1 MSYENEM
8 TAHSTPVGA
17 GDEQSSTKY
26 LDTSIADDLSDF
38 NSLELNCFD
47 ENYLHTVSMTELYD
61 TVYENRPPI
70 VDGLLYS
77 GLYLFVGSPK
87 IGKSFLMAQLAYHI
101 STGTPIWNYKVNK
114 GTVLYLALEDDY
126 SRLQKRLYQMFGTDS
141 ADNLYLSVS
150 ASQLNDGLD
159 KQLES
164 FITKHADTKLII
176 IDTLQKVR
184 EVSSDYSYSNDYE
197 IISRLK
203 RFADNN
209 KICMILVHHTRKQ
222 KSDDSFDM
230 ISGTN
235 GLLGAAD
242 GAFVLQKEKRT
253 ANAATLEIS
262 GRDQQDQKLYL
273 NRNPD
278 SAMVG
283 KGSVTHNSR
292 SFSAENVDS
301 ERTHLN
307 IDYCNEP
314 IKKVYHEMFDEALK
328 QYNDKQKRKDRK
340 IPDYYK
346 HIESGKQ
353 EKLFHEIIFQIG
365 NKDDMSATGEHAE
378 LARKV
383 LDEYYRG
390 FQERNPYLR
399 VFSAH
404 LHMDEATPHIHIDF
418 VPFTTGS
425 KRGLETRVSLKQAML
440 NMGFKGEGR
449 SDNELNR
456 WILSEKK
463 ILAQIMERH
472 GIEWEQKGTHEQHL
486 SVLDYK
492 KQERAKEV
500 AELDREI
507 EEKQLE
513 VKGLK
518 ATVEK
523 IEEAQEILG
532 DVEKRLDEDPQL
544 QLPEPQGL
552 MTAKSC
558 KKKFV
563 DPVIKRLKNLVR
575 TVLAR
580 SYQGWEDYHRINNL
594 NGRLYSENKHL
605 KSENSRLREING
617 LLRGQNKAYRLLEKV
632 FGKRK
637 LNEIIEQARGFKK
650 SKQRDAR

>member
-1 MSYENEM
+1 M
-8 TAHSTPVGA
+8 
-17 GDEQSSTKY
+17 
-26 LDTSIADDLSDF
+26 
-38 NSLELNCFD
+38 
-47 ENYLHTVSMTELYD
+47 
-61 TVYENRPPI
+61 
-70 VDGLLYS
+70 
-77 GLYLFVGSPK
+77 
-87 IGKSFLMAQLAYHI
+87 
-101 STGTPIWNYKVNK
+101 
-114 GTVLYLALEDDY
+114 
-126 SRLQKRLYQMFGTDS
+126 
-141 ADNLYLSVS
+141 
-150 ASQLNDGLD
+150 
-159 KQLES
+159 
-164 FITKHADTKLII
+164 
-176 IDTLQKVR
+176 
-184 EVSSDYSYSNDYE
+184 
-197 IISRLK
+197 
-203 RFADNN
+203 
-209 KICMILVHHTRKQ
+209 
-222 KSDDSFDM
+222 
-230 ISGTN
+230 
-235 GLLGAAD
+235 
-242 GAFVLQKEKRT
+242 KRT
-253 ANAATLEIS
+253 I
-262 GRDQQDQKLYL
+262 
-273 NRNPD
+273 

-292 SFSAENVDS
+292 SFTAENVDS

-314 IKKVYHEMFDEALK
+314 IKKVYHELFDEALK

-340 IPDYYK
+340 ISDYYK

-365 NKDDMSATGEHAE
+365 NMEDMSATGEHAE
-378 LARKV
+378 LARTV
-383 LDEYYRG
+383 LDEYYQG

-418 VPFTTGS
+418 IPFTTGS
-425 KRGLETRVSLKQAML
+425 NRGLETRVSLKQALL

-463 ILAQIMERH
+463 VLAQIMERH

-507 EEKQLE
+507 EGKQLE

-518 ATVEK
+518 ATAEK
-523 IEEAQEILG
+523 IKEAT
-532 DVEKRLDEDPQL
+532 DSLDSIEYQLDNNPEL

-552 MTAKSC
+552 MSAKSY

-563 DPVIKRLKNLVR
+563 DPLIQRLKNLVR
-575 TVLAR
+575 SAVAK
-580 SYQGWEDYHRINNL
+580 SYLGWENYHHINNL
-594 NGRLYSENKHL
+594 NGRLYSENKSL
-605 KSENSRLREING
+605 KHENSRLKELNNQLRE
-617 LLRGQNKAYRLLEKV
+617 QNKAYRLLEKV

-637 LNEIIEQARGFKK
+637 LNEIIEQARGYKK

>member
-1 MSYENEM
+1 M
-8 TAHSTPVGA
+8 
-17 GDEQSSTKY
+17 
-26 LDTSIADDLSDF
+26 
-38 NSLELNCFD
+38 
-47 ENYLHTVSMTELYD
+47 
-61 TVYENRPPI
+61 
-70 VDGLLYS
+70 
-77 GLYLFVGSPK
+77 
-87 IGKSFLMAQLAYHI
+87 
-101 STGTPIWNYKVNK
+101 
-114 GTVLYLALEDDY
+114 
-126 SRLQKRLYQMFGTDS
+126 
-141 ADNLYLSVS
+141 
-150 ASQLNDGLD
+150 
-159 KQLES
+159 
-164 FITKHADTKLII
+164 
-176 IDTLQKVR
+176 
-184 EVSSDYSYSNDYE
+184 
-197 IISRLK
+197 
-203 RFADNN
+203 
-209 KICMILVHHTRKQ
+209 
-222 KSDDSFDM
+222 
-230 ISGTN
+230 
-235 GLLGAAD
+235 
-242 GAFVLQKEKRT
+242 KRT
-253 ANAATLEIS
+253 I
-262 GRDQQDQKLYL
+262 
-273 NRNPD
+273 

-292 SFSAENVDS
+292 TFTAENVDS

-340 IPDYYK
+340 IADYYK

-378 LARKV
+378 LARTV

-425 KRGLETRVSLKQAML
+425 KRGLETRVSLKQALL
-440 NMGFKGEGR
+440 NMGFKGEGK

-463 ILAQIMERH
+463 VLAQIMERH
-472 GIEWEQKGTHEQHL
+472 GIEWEQKGTHEQNL

-523 IEEAQEILG
+523 IEEAKEILG
-532 DVEKRLDEDPQL
+532 DVEKQLDEDPQL

-552 MTAKSC
+552 MTAKSY

-563 DPVIKRLKNLVR
+563 EPLINRLKNLVR

-580 SYQGWEDYHRINNL
+580 SYQGWENYHRINNL
-594 NGRLYSENKHL
+594 NGRLHRENEHL
-605 KSENSRLREING
+605 KYENSKLKELNGMLRE
-617 LLRGQNKAYRLLEKV
+617 QNKGYRLLEKV

-637 LNEIIEQARGFKK
+637 LNEIIEQARSFKK

>member
-1 MSYENEM
+1 ML
-8 TAHSTPVGA
+8 T
-17 GDEQSSTKY
+17 
-26 LDTSIADDLSDF
+26 I
-38 NSLELNCFD
+38 
-47 ENYLHTVSMTELYD
+47 
-61 TVYENRPPI
+61 
-70 VDGLLYS
+70 
-77 GLYLFVGSPK
+77 
-87 IGKSFLMAQLAYHI
+87 
-101 STGTPIWNYKVNK
+101 
-114 GTVLYLALEDDY
+114 
-126 SRLQKRLYQMFGTDS
+126 
-141 ADNLYLSVS
+141 
-150 ASQLNDGLD
+150 
-159 KQLES
+159 
-164 FITKHADTKLII
+164 
-176 IDTLQKVR
+176 
-184 EVSSDYSYSNDYE
+184 
-197 IISRLK
+197 
-203 RFADNN
+203 
-209 KICMILVHHTRKQ
+209 
-222 KSDDSFDM
+222 
-230 ISGTN
+230 
-235 GLLGAAD
+235 
-242 GAFVLQKEKRT
+242 
-253 ANAATLEIS
+253 
-262 GRDQQDQKLYL
+262 
-273 NRNPD
+273 

-292 SFSAENVDS
+292 TFTAENVDS

-340 IPDYYK
+340 ILDYYK

-378 LARKV
+378 LARTI
-383 LDEYYRG
+383 LDEYYQG

-425 KRGLETRVSLKQAML
+425 KRGLETRVSLKRAML

-463 ILAQIMERH
+463 VLAQIMERH
-472 GIEWEQKGTHEQHL
+472 DIEWEQKGTHEQHL

-523 IEEAQEILG
+523 IEEAKEILG
-532 DVEKRLDEDPQL
+532 DVEKQLDEDPQL

-552 MTAKSC
+552 MTAKSY

-563 DPVIKRLKNLVR
+563 DPLIQRLKKLVR

-580 SYQGWEDYHRINNL
+580 SYQGWENYHRINNL
-594 NGRLYSENKHL
+594 NGRLYSENKSL
-605 KSENSRLREING
+605 KHENSRLRELNNQ
-617 LLRGQNKAYRLLEKV
+617 LREQNKAYRLLEKV

-637 LNEIIEQARGFKK
+637 LNEIIEQARGYKK

>member
-1 MSYENEM
+1 M
-8 TAHSTPVGA
+8 
-17 GDEQSSTKY
+17 
-26 LDTSIADDLSDF
+26 
-38 NSLELNCFD
+38 
-47 ENYLHTVSMTELYD
+47 
-61 TVYENRPPI
+61 
-70 VDGLLYS
+70 
-77 GLYLFVGSPK
+77 
-87 IGKSFLMAQLAYHI
+87 
-101 STGTPIWNYKVNK
+101 
-114 GTVLYLALEDDY
+114 
-126 SRLQKRLYQMFGTDS
+126 
-141 ADNLYLSVS
+141 
-150 ASQLNDGLD
+150 
-159 KQLES
+159 
-164 FITKHADTKLII
+164 
-176 IDTLQKVR
+176 
-184 EVSSDYSYSNDYE
+184 
-197 IISRLK
+197 
-203 RFADNN
+203 
-209 KICMILVHHTRKQ
+209 
-222 KSDDSFDM
+222 
-230 ISGTN
+230 
-235 GLLGAAD
+235 
-242 GAFVLQKEKRT
+242 KRT
-253 ANAATLEIS
+253 I
-262 GRDQQDQKLYL
+262 
-273 NRNPD
+273 

-292 SFSAENVDS
+292 SFTAENVDS

-340 IPDYYK
+340 IADYYK

-378 LARKV
+378 LARTV
-383 LDEYYRG
+383 LDEYFRG

-440 NMGFKGEGR
+440 NMGFKGEGK

-463 ILAQIMERH
+463 VLARIMERH

-523 IEEAQEILG
+523 IEEAKEILG
-532 DVEKRLDEDPQL
+532 DVEKQLDEDPQL

-552 MTAKSC
+552 MTAKSY

-563 DPVIKRLKNLVR
+563 EPLIKRLKSLVK

-580 SYQGWEDYHRINNL
+580 SYEGWENYHRINNL
-594 NGRLYSENKHL
+594 NGRLHRENEHL
-605 KSENSRLREING
+605 KYENSKLKEVNGMLRE
-617 LLRGQNKAYRLLEKV
+617 QNKAYRLLEKV
-632 FGKRK
+632 FGKHK

>member
-1 MSYENEM
+1 M
-8 TAHSTPVGA
+8 
-17 GDEQSSTKY
+17 
-26 LDTSIADDLSDF
+26 
-38 NSLELNCFD
+38 
-47 ENYLHTVSMTELYD
+47 
-61 TVYENRPPI
+61 
-70 VDGLLYS
+70 
-77 GLYLFVGSPK
+77 
-87 IGKSFLMAQLAYHI
+87 
-101 STGTPIWNYKVNK
+101 
-114 GTVLYLALEDDY
+114 
-126 SRLQKRLYQMFGTDS
+126 
-141 ADNLYLSVS
+141 
-150 ASQLNDGLD
+150 
-159 KQLES
+159 
-164 FITKHADTKLII
+164 
-176 IDTLQKVR
+176 
-184 EVSSDYSYSNDYE
+184 
-197 IISRLK
+197 
-203 RFADNN
+203 
-209 KICMILVHHTRKQ
+209 
-222 KSDDSFDM
+222 
-230 ISGTN
+230 
-235 GLLGAAD
+235 
-242 GAFVLQKEKRT
+242 KRT
-253 ANAATLEIS
+253 I
-262 GRDQQDQKLYL
+262 
-273 NRNPD
+273 

-292 SFSAENVDS
+292 SFTAENVDS

-340 IPDYYK
+340 IADYYK

-365 NKDDMSATGEHAE
+365 NKEDMSATGEHAE
-378 LARKV
+378 LARTI
-383 LDEYYRG
+383 LDEYYQG

-425 KRGLETRVSLKQAML
+425 NRGLETRVSLKQAL
-440 NMGFKGEGR
+440 ANQGFKGNGR
-449 SDNELNR
+449 GDTEWNR

-463 ILAQIMERH
+463 VLAQIMERH

-507 EEKQLE
+507 KEKQLE

-518 ATVEK
+518 ATAEK
-523 IEEAQEILG
+523 IKEAT
-532 DVEKRLDEDPQL
+532 DSLDSIEHQLDNNPEL

-552 MTAKSC
+552 MSAKSY

-563 DPVIKRLKNLVR
+563 DPLIQRLKKLVR

-580 SYQGWEDYHRINNL
+580 SYQGWENYHRINNL
-594 NGRLYSENKHL
+594 NGRLYSENKSL
-605 KSENSRLREING
+605 KHENSRLRELNNQ
-617 LLRGQNKAYRLLEKV
+617 LREQNKAYRLLEKV

-637 LNEIIEQARGFKK
+637 LNEIIEQARGYKK

>member
-1 MSYENEM
+1 M
-8 TAHSTPVGA
+8 
-17 GDEQSSTKY
+17 
-26 LDTSIADDLSDF
+26 
-38 NSLELNCFD
+38 
-47 ENYLHTVSMTELYD
+47 
-61 TVYENRPPI
+61 
-70 VDGLLYS
+70 
-77 GLYLFVGSPK
+77 
-87 IGKSFLMAQLAYHI
+87 
-101 STGTPIWNYKVNK
+101 
-114 GTVLYLALEDDY
+114 
-126 SRLQKRLYQMFGTDS
+126 
-141 ADNLYLSVS
+141 
-150 ASQLNDGLD
+150 
-159 KQLES
+159 
-164 FITKHADTKLII
+164 
-176 IDTLQKVR
+176 
-184 EVSSDYSYSNDYE
+184 
-197 IISRLK
+197 
-203 RFADNN
+203 
-209 KICMILVHHTRKQ
+209 
-222 KSDDSFDM
+222 
-230 ISGTN
+230 
-235 GLLGAAD
+235 
-242 GAFVLQKEKRT
+242 KRT
-253 ANAATLEIS
+253 I
-262 GRDQQDQKLYL
+262 
-273 NRNPD
+273 

-292 SFSAENVDS
+292 TFTAENVDS

-340 IPDYYK
+340 IADYYK

-378 LARKV
+378 LARTI
-383 LDEYYRG
+383 LDEYYQG

-440 NMGFKGEGR
+440 NMGFKGEGK

-463 ILAQIMERH
+463 VLAQIMERH

-523 IEEAQEILG
+523 IEEAKEILG
-532 DVEKRLDEDPQL
+532 DVEKQLDEAPQL

-552 MTAKSC
+552 MTAKSY

-563 DPVIKRLKNLVR
+563 DPLINRLKNLVR
-575 TVLAR
+575 TVLAK
-580 SYQGWEDYHRINNL
+580 SYQGWENYHRINNL
-594 NGRLYSENKHL
+594 NGRLYSENKNL
-605 KSENSRLREING
+605 KSENSRLREVNSM
-617 LLRGQNKAYRLLEKV
+617 LREQNKAYRLLEKV
-632 FGKRK
+632 FGKHK
-637 LNEIIEQARGFKK
+637 LNEIIEQARGYKK

>member
-1 MSYENEM
+1 M
-8 TAHSTPVGA
+8 
-17 GDEQSSTKY
+17 
-26 LDTSIADDLSDF
+26 
-38 NSLELNCFD
+38 
-47 ENYLHTVSMTELYD
+47 
-61 TVYENRPPI
+61 
-70 VDGLLYS
+70 
-77 GLYLFVGSPK
+77 
-87 IGKSFLMAQLAYHI
+87 
-101 STGTPIWNYKVNK
+101 
-114 GTVLYLALEDDY
+114 
-126 SRLQKRLYQMFGTDS
+126 
-141 ADNLYLSVS
+141 
-150 ASQLNDGLD
+150 
-159 KQLES
+159 
-164 FITKHADTKLII
+164 
-176 IDTLQKVR
+176 
-184 EVSSDYSYSNDYE
+184 
-197 IISRLK
+197 
-203 RFADNN
+203 
-209 KICMILVHHTRKQ
+209 
-222 KSDDSFDM
+222 
-230 ISGTN
+230 
-235 GLLGAAD
+235 
-242 GAFVLQKEKRT
+242 KRT
-253 ANAATLEIS
+253 I
-262 GRDQQDQKLYL
+262 
-273 NRNPD
+273 

-292 SFSAENVDS
+292 SFTTENVDS

-340 IPDYYK
+340 ILAYYK

-378 LARKV
+378 LARV
-383 LDEYYRG
+383 ILDEYYQG

-404 LHMDEATPHIHIDF
+404 LYMDEATPHIHIDF

-440 NMGFKGEGR
+440 NMGFKGEGK

-523 IEEAQEILG
+523 IEEAKELLG
-532 DVEKRLDEDPQL
+532 DVEKQLDEDPQL

-552 MTAKSC
+552 MTAKSY

-563 DPVIKRLKNLVR
+563 EPLIKRLKNLVR
-575 TVLAR
+575 TVLAK
-580 SYQGWEDYHRINNL
+580 SYQGWENYHRINNL
-594 NGRLYSENKHL
+594 NGRLHRENEHL
-605 KSENSRLREING
+605 KYENSKLKEVNGMLRE
-617 LLRGQNKAYRLLEKV
+617 QNKAYRLLEKV
-632 FGKRK
+632 FGKHK

-650 SKQRDAR
+650 SKQRDTR

>member
-1 MSYENEM
+1 M
-8 TAHSTPVGA
+8 
-17 GDEQSSTKY
+17 
-26 LDTSIADDLSDF
+26 
-38 NSLELNCFD
+38 
-47 ENYLHTVSMTELYD
+47 
-61 TVYENRPPI
+61 
-70 VDGLLYS
+70 
-77 GLYLFVGSPK
+77 
-87 IGKSFLMAQLAYHI
+87 
-101 STGTPIWNYKVNK
+101 
-114 GTVLYLALEDDY
+114 
-126 SRLQKRLYQMFGTDS
+126 
-141 ADNLYLSVS
+141 
-150 ASQLNDGLD
+150 
-159 KQLES
+159 
-164 FITKHADTKLII
+164 
-176 IDTLQKVR
+176 
-184 EVSSDYSYSNDYE
+184 
-197 IISRLK
+197 
-203 RFADNN
+203 
-209 KICMILVHHTRKQ
+209 
-222 KSDDSFDM
+222 
-230 ISGTN
+230 
-235 GLLGAAD
+235 
-242 GAFVLQKEKRT
+242 KRT
-253 ANAATLEIS
+253 I
-262 GRDQQDQKLYL
+262 
-273 NRNPD
+273 
-278 SAMVG
+278 SAMTG

-292 SFSAENVDS
+292 MFTAENVDR

-328 QYNDKQKRKDRK
+328 QYNDKQKRKDRM
-340 IPDYYK
+340 ISDYYK

-378 LARKV
+378 LARTI
-383 LDEYYRG
+383 LDEYYQG

-440 NMGFKGEGR
+440 NMGFKGESR

-463 ILAQIMERH
+463 VLAQIMERH

-500 AELDREI
+500 ADLDREI

-523 IEEAQEILG
+523 IEEAQELLG
-532 DVEKRLDEDPQL
+532 NVEKQLDEDPQL

-552 MTAKSC
+552 
-558 KKKFV
+558 KFV
-563 DPVIKRLKNLVR
+563 DPLITRLKNLVR

-580 SYQGWEDYHRINNL
+580 SYKGWENYHRINNM
-594 NGRLYSENKHL
+594 NGRLYRENEHL
-605 KSENSRLREING
+605 KYENSKLKEING
-617 LLRGQNKAYRLLEKV
+617 MLREQNKGYRLLEKV

-637 LNEIIEQARGFKK
+637 LNEIIEQSRSIKK

>member
-1 MSYENEM
+1 M
-8 TAHSTPVGA
+8 
-17 GDEQSSTKY
+17 
-26 LDTSIADDLSDF
+26 
-38 NSLELNCFD
+38 
-47 ENYLHTVSMTELYD
+47 
-61 TVYENRPPI
+61 
-70 VDGLLYS
+70 
-77 GLYLFVGSPK
+77 
-87 IGKSFLMAQLAYHI
+87 
-101 STGTPIWNYKVNK
+101 
-114 GTVLYLALEDDY
+114 
-126 SRLQKRLYQMFGTDS
+126 
-141 ADNLYLSVS
+141 
-150 ASQLNDGLD
+150 
-159 KQLES
+159 
-164 FITKHADTKLII
+164 
-176 IDTLQKVR
+176 
-184 EVSSDYSYSNDYE
+184 
-197 IISRLK
+197 
-203 RFADNN
+203 
-209 KICMILVHHTRKQ
+209 
-222 KSDDSFDM
+222 
-230 ISGTN
+230 
-235 GLLGAAD
+235 
-242 GAFVLQKEKRT
+242 KRT
-253 ANAATLEIS
+253 I
-262 GRDQQDQKLYL
+262 
-273 NRNPD
+273 

-283 KGSVTHNSR
+283 KGSVTHNSCT
-292 SFSAENVDS
+292 FTAENVDS

-340 IPDYYK
+340 IADYYK

-378 LARKV
+378 LARTI
-383 LDEYYRG
+383 LDEYYQG

-418 VPFTTGS
+418 VQFTTGS

-440 NMGFKGEGR
+440 NMGFKGEGK

-463 ILAQIMERH
+463 VLAQIMERH

-523 IEEAQEILG
+523 IEEAKEILG
-532 DVEKRLDEDPQL
+532 DVEKQLDEDPQL

-552 MTAKSC
+552 ITAKSY

-563 DPVIKRLKNLVR
+563 EPLIKRLKNLVR

-580 SYQGWEDYHRINNL
+580 SYQGWENYHRINNL
-594 NGRLYSENKHL
+594 NGRLHRENDYL
-605 KSENSRLREING
+605 KFENSKLKEVNGMLRE
-617 LLRGQNKAYRLLEKV
+617 QNKAYRLLEKV
-632 FGKRK
+632 FGKSK
-637 LNEIIEQARGFKK
+637 LNDIIEQARGFKK

>member
-1 MSYENEM
+1 M
-8 TAHSTPVGA
+8 
-17 GDEQSSTKY
+17 
-26 LDTSIADDLSDF
+26 
-38 NSLELNCFD
+38 
-47 ENYLHTVSMTELYD
+47 
-61 TVYENRPPI
+61 
-70 VDGLLYS
+70 
-77 GLYLFVGSPK
+77 
-87 IGKSFLMAQLAYHI
+87 
-101 STGTPIWNYKVNK
+101 
-114 GTVLYLALEDDY
+114 
-126 SRLQKRLYQMFGTDS
+126 
-141 ADNLYLSVS
+141 
-150 ASQLNDGLD
+150 
-159 KQLES
+159 
-164 FITKHADTKLII
+164 
-176 IDTLQKVR
+176 
-184 EVSSDYSYSNDYE
+184 
-197 IISRLK
+197 
-203 RFADNN
+203 
-209 KICMILVHHTRKQ
+209 
-222 KSDDSFDM
+222 
-230 ISGTN
+230 
-235 GLLGAAD
+235 
-242 GAFVLQKEKRT
+242 KRT
-253 ANAATLEIS
+253 I
-262 GRDQQDQKLYL
+262 
-273 NRNPD
+273 

-292 SFSAENVDS
+292 AFTAENVDS

-340 IPDYYK
+340 IADYYK

-378 LARKV
+378 LARTV
-383 LDEYYRG
+383 LDEYYQG

-425 KRGLETRVSLKQAML
+425 NRGLETRVSLKQALL
-440 NMGFKGEGR
+440 NMGFKGEGK

-463 ILAQIMERH
+463 VLAQIMERH

-523 IEEAQEILG
+523 IEEAKEILG
-532 DVEKRLDEDPQL
+532 DVEKQLDEDPKL

-552 MTAKSC
+552 MTAKSY

-563 DPVIKRLKNLVR
+563 DPLINRLKNLVR
-575 TVLAR
+575 TVLAK
-580 SYQGWEDYHRINNL
+580 SYQGWENYHRINNL
-594 NGRLYSENKHL
+594 NGRLHRENEHL
-605 KSENSRLREING
+605 KYENSKLKEVNGMLRE
-617 LLRGQNKAYRLLEKV
+617 QNKAYRLLEKV

>member
-1 MSYENEM
+1 M
-8 TAHSTPVGA
+8 
-17 GDEQSSTKY
+17 
-26 LDTSIADDLSDF
+26 
-38 NSLELNCFD
+38 
-47 ENYLHTVSMTELYD
+47 
-61 TVYENRPPI
+61 
-70 VDGLLYS
+70 
-77 GLYLFVGSPK
+77 
-87 IGKSFLMAQLAYHI
+87 
-101 STGTPIWNYKVNK
+101 
-114 GTVLYLALEDDY
+114 
-126 SRLQKRLYQMFGTDS
+126 
-141 ADNLYLSVS
+141 
-150 ASQLNDGLD
+150 
-159 KQLES
+159 
-164 FITKHADTKLII
+164 
-176 IDTLQKVR
+176 
-184 EVSSDYSYSNDYE
+184 
-197 IISRLK
+197 
-203 RFADNN
+203 
-209 KICMILVHHTRKQ
+209 
-222 KSDDSFDM
+222 
-230 ISGTN
+230 
-235 GLLGAAD
+235 
-242 GAFVLQKEKRT
+242 KRT
-253 ANAATLEIS
+253 I
-262 GRDQQDQKLYL
+262 
-273 NRNPD
+273 

-292 SFSAENVDS
+292 SFTAENVDS

-314 IKKVYHEMFDEALK
+314 IKKVYHELFDEALK

-340 IPDYYK
+340 IADYYK

-378 LARKV
+378 LARTI
-383 LDEYYRG
+383 LDEYYQG

-463 ILAQIMERH
+463 VLAQIMERH

-523 IEEAQEILG
+523 IEEAKELLG
-532 DVEKRLDEDPQL
+532 DVEKQLDEDPQL

-552 MTAKSC
+552 MTAKSY

-563 DPVIKRLKNLVR
+563 EPLIKRLKNLVR
-575 TVLAR
+575 TVLAK
-580 SYQGWEDYHRINNL
+580 SYQGWENYHRINNL
-594 NGRLYSENKHL
+594 NGRLHRENEHL
-605 KSENSRLREING
+605 KYENSKLKEVNGMLRE
-617 LLRGQNKAYRLLEKV
+617 QNKAYRLLEKV
-632 FGKRK
+632 FGKHK
-637 LNEIIEQARGFKK
+637 LNEIIEQARGYKK

>member
-1 MSYENEM
+1 M
-8 TAHSTPVGA
+8 
-17 GDEQSSTKY
+17 
-26 LDTSIADDLSDF
+26 
-38 NSLELNCFD
+38 
-47 ENYLHTVSMTELYD
+47 
-61 TVYENRPPI
+61 
-70 VDGLLYS
+70 
-77 GLYLFVGSPK
+77 
-87 IGKSFLMAQLAYHI
+87 
-101 STGTPIWNYKVNK
+101 
-114 GTVLYLALEDDY
+114 
-126 SRLQKRLYQMFGTDS
+126 
-141 ADNLYLSVS
+141 
-150 ASQLNDGLD
+150 
-159 KQLES
+159 
-164 FITKHADTKLII
+164 
-176 IDTLQKVR
+176 
-184 EVSSDYSYSNDYE
+184 
-197 IISRLK
+197 
-203 RFADNN
+203 
-209 KICMILVHHTRKQ
+209 
-222 KSDDSFDM
+222 
-230 ISGTN
+230 
-235 GLLGAAD
+235 
-242 GAFVLQKEKRT
+242 KRT
-253 ANAATLEIS
+253 I
-262 GRDQQDQKLYL
+262 
-273 NRNPD
+273 

-292 SFSAENVDS
+292 SFTAENVDS

-328 QYNDKQKRKDRK
+328 QYNDKQKRKDRI

-378 LARKV
+378 LARTV
-383 LDEYYRG
+383 LDEYFRG

-425 KRGLETRVSLKQAML
+425 NRGLETRVSLKQALL

-463 ILAQIMERH
+463 VLAQIMERH

-507 EEKQLE
+507 DEKQLE

-518 ATVEK
+518 ATAEK
-523 IEEAQEILG
+523 IKEATDSLG
-532 DVEKRLDEDPQL
+532 SIEHQLDNNPEL

-552 MTAKSC
+552 MSAKSY

-563 DPVIKRLKNLVR
+563 DPLIQRLKNLVLSA
-575 TVLAR
+575 VAK
-580 SYQGWEDYHRINNL
+580 SYLGWENYHRINYL
-594 NGRLYSENKHL
+594 NSRLYSENKHL
-605 KSENSRLREING
+605 KSENSRLRDING
-617 LLRGQNKAYRLLEKV
+617 TLREQNKAYRLLEKV

>member
-1 MSYENEM
+1 M
-8 TAHSTPVGA
+8 
-17 GDEQSSTKY
+17 
-26 LDTSIADDLSDF
+26 
-38 NSLELNCFD
+38 
-47 ENYLHTVSMTELYD
+47 
-61 TVYENRPPI
+61 
-70 VDGLLYS
+70 
-77 GLYLFVGSPK
+77 
-87 IGKSFLMAQLAYHI
+87 
-101 STGTPIWNYKVNK
+101 
-114 GTVLYLALEDDY
+114 
-126 SRLQKRLYQMFGTDS
+126 
-141 ADNLYLSVS
+141 
-150 ASQLNDGLD
+150 
-159 KQLES
+159 
-164 FITKHADTKLII
+164 
-176 IDTLQKVR
+176 
-184 EVSSDYSYSNDYE
+184 
-197 IISRLK
+197 
-203 RFADNN
+203 
-209 KICMILVHHTRKQ
+209 
-222 KSDDSFDM
+222 
-230 ISGTN
+230 
-235 GLLGAAD
+235 
-242 GAFVLQKEKRT
+242 KRT
-253 ANAATLEIS
+253 I
-262 GRDQQDQKLYL
+262 
-273 NRNPD
+273 

-292 SFSAENVDS
+292 TFTAGNVDS

-340 IPDYYK
+340 IADYYK

-378 LARKV
+378 LARTV

-418 VPFTTGS
+418 VPFTTDS

-440 NMGFKGEGR
+440 NMGFKGEGK

-463 ILAQIMERH
+463 VLAQIMERH

-507 EEKQLE
+507 EKKQLE

-523 IEEAQEILG
+523 IEEAKEILG
-532 DVEKRLDEDPQL
+532 DVEKQLDEDPQL

-552 MTAKSC
+552 MTAKSY

-563 DPVIKRLKNLVR
+563 EPLINRLKNLVR

-580 SYQGWEDYHRINNL
+580 SYQGWENYHRINNL
-594 NGRLYSENKHL
+594 NGRLHRENEHL
-605 KSENSRLREING
+605 KYENSKLKELNGMLRE
-617 LLRGQNKAYRLLEKV
+617 QNKAYQLLEKV
-632 FGKRK
+632 FGRRR

>member
-1 MSYENEM
+1 M
-8 TAHSTPVGA
+8 
-17 GDEQSSTKY
+17 
-26 LDTSIADDLSDF
+26 
-38 NSLELNCFD
+38 
-47 ENYLHTVSMTELYD
+47 
-61 TVYENRPPI
+61 
-70 VDGLLYS
+70 
-77 GLYLFVGSPK
+77 
-87 IGKSFLMAQLAYHI
+87 
-101 STGTPIWNYKVNK
+101 
-114 GTVLYLALEDDY
+114 
-126 SRLQKRLYQMFGTDS
+126 
-141 ADNLYLSVS
+141 
-150 ASQLNDGLD
+150 
-159 KQLES
+159 
-164 FITKHADTKLII
+164 
-176 IDTLQKVR
+176 
-184 EVSSDYSYSNDYE
+184 
-197 IISRLK
+197 
-203 RFADNN
+203 
-209 KICMILVHHTRKQ
+209 
-222 KSDDSFDM
+222 
-230 ISGTN
+230 
-235 GLLGAAD
+235 
-242 GAFVLQKEKRT
+242 KRT
-253 ANAATLEIS
+253 I
-262 GRDQQDQKLYL
+262 
-273 NRNPD
+273 

-292 SFSAENVDS
+292 SFTAENVNS

-340 IPDYYK
+340 IADYYK

-378 LARKV
+378 LARTV
-383 LDEYYRG
+383 LDEYYQG

-440 NMGFKGEGR
+440 NMGFKGEGK

-463 ILAQIMERH
+463 VLARIMERH

-492 KQERAKEV
+492 KQERTKEV

-523 IEEAQEILG
+523 IEEAKALLG
-532 DVEKRLDEDPQL
+532 DVGKQLDEDPQL

-552 MTAKSC
+552 ITAKSY

-563 DPVIKRLKNLVR
+563 EPLIKRLKNLVR

-580 SYQGWEDYHRINNL
+580 SYQGWENYHRINNL
-594 NGRLYSENKHL
+594 NGRLHRENEHL
-605 KSENSRLREING
+605 KYENSKLKEVNGTLRE
-617 LLRGQNKAYRLLEKV
+617 QNKAYRLLEKV
-632 FGKRK
+632 FGKHK